1 MYADFVSWSVLYIL
15 VKIYKVIM
23 SKIKAIIHNEI
34 IVYLIIYLFIF
45 IYFFIFLAI

>member
-1 MYADFVSWSVLYIL
+1 MYADFVSWSVSYIL

-34 IVYLIIYLFIF
+34 IVYLIIYLFIYLF
-45 IYFFIFLAI
+45 TYFAI